1 MVNILNSFL
10 KTMMFMSLQFIP
22 SFCGDEQ
29 WNIIALQHIHMNF
42 NVCKVK
48 KSFLYLHS
56 IWWRIQE

>member
-1 MVNILNSFL
+1 
-10 KTMMFMSLQFIP
+10 MMFMSLQFIP